1 MHGQINE
8 DSWSMSLSILYPF
21 DILVFHCITISY
33 TLVQNIFSKQ
43 RLHWKQWKRELK
55 QYVLVSDMHENVVT
69 VSS

>member
-21 DILVFHCITISY
+21 NILVFHCITILY